1 MGIYN
6 PFPVSFN
13 TFGKLKEIIEQKK
26 KKKEKFSIQ
35 NFGKEERF
43 KDVSKMKGQ
52 VSIVPAPNKYDL
64 AVHWPGK

>member
-26 KKKEKFSIQ
+26 KKKR
-35 NFGKEERF
+35 NFQFRILGKK
-43 KDVSKMKGQ
+43 KDLKMSVK
-52 VSIVPAPNKYDL
+52 
-64 AVHWPGK
+64 

>member
-26 KKKEKFSIQ
+26 KRILT
-35 NFGKEERF
+35 RF
-43 KDVSKMKGQ
+43 ISFLTGFNEIKR
-52 VSIVPAPNKYDL
+52 N
-64 AVHWPGK
+64 